1 MEVAKTKYPRSDSW
15 FNEDDVQISMP
26 CVPNSQDL
34 ALHIRVRKMR
44 SGQRKGRKVFEY
56 LVDMFGL
63 DDRTWITEDQLRI
76 SLSPMLV
83 AEPKGN

>member
-1 MEVAKTKYPRSDSW
+1 MS
-15 FNEDDVQISMP
+15 

-34 ALHIRVRKMR
+34 ALQLDIRVREMR
-44 SGQRKGRKVFEY
+44 SSQRKGRKVFEY

-63 DDRTWITEDQLRI
+63 DDRTWITGDQLRI

-83 AEPKGN
+83 AKLKGN